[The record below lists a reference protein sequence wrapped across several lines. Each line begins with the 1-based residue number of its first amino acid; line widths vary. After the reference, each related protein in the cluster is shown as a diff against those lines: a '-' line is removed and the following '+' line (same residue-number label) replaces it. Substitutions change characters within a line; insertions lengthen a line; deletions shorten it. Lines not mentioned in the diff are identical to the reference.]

1 MSFHDSRR
9 QAVAAAAI
17 STGSA
22 TAASTIITSLTT
34 SKTVIHSGDRDD
46 AGRHDRRERIRLHG
60 VTITSADM
68 ITGRFSGS
76 ADTPIAVRACLP
88 CSPNTSSRR
97 SDAGLST
104 AVVCG

>member
-1 MSFHDSRR
+1 MTHVANAIQKDTSDTIVSQSQHDQHVTDS
-9 QAVAAAAI
+9 AI
-17 STGSA
+17 A
-22 TAASTIITSLTT
+22 
-34 SKTVIHSGDRDD
+34 VIHSRDPHD
-46 AGRHDRRERIRLHG
+46 AGRHDRRERIRFHG

-68 ITGRFSGS
+68 ITGRFSGR
-76 ADTPIAVRACLP
+76 AATPIAVRACLP